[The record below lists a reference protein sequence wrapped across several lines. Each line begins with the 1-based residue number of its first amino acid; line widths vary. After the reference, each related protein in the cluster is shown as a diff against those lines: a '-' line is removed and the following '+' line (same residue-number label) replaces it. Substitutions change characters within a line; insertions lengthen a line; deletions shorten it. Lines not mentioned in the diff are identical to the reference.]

1 MTTGVNVLFL
11 EPISFGLTF
20 ANPLQL
26 SYRIKEAQSL
36 NTTSKPGKGILR
48 RAGSWLR
55 EPRRSQRSPALNSFP
70 NHSTVEITGDQSW
83 RPLPASLAAEQMPR
97 LLRLPR
103 CPGARQMPRLLRGSN
118 TAAGRGLCSLLRL
131 PPQGFVHHPEHSLTS
146 CRQPPIGQNL
156 LQPAAV

>member
-1 MTTGVNVLFL
+1 MSFFL

-36 NTTSKPGKGILR
+36 NTTSKPGKSILR

-55 EPRRSQRSPALNSFP
+55 EPRRSQRSPALNSFS
-70 NHSTVEITGDQSW
+70 NHSTVQITGDQSW
-83 RPLPASLAAEQMPR
+83 RPLPASLAAE
-97 LLRLPR
+97 
-103 CPGARQMPRLLRGSN
+103 QMPRLLRGSN

-156 LQPAAV
+156 LHLAAV